1 MCSILNLCEV
11 KMKKYLIV
19 VMFLILLAV
28 VSVSSAQDTCIRD
41 SFFPDYGN
49 CGYDVQD
56 YNLNMA
62 WKLDGDQWDVSEV
75 LTFVSEWD
83 TDELWFDFIDSYE
96 ITSLMIDGQEAEY
109 DRQDNKLIVHYDFA
123 HDTEYKLY
131 AAFNGKFQW
140 GELFDDTGE
149 TRNPADGFCMLNE
162 PNNAWRFYICN
173 DHPKDKATYHYSLSV
188 PADYVPAGNG
198 RLLMIE
204 EANETLI
211 IPGKGYERSW
221 DPDAKAED
229 GMVTFTFAVETQTA
243 PYLFTACAG
252 AFDMKLQTNEDGK
265 MQLDFV
271 DRGHNDTEKAWKL
284 TEMETE
290 IISAFEEFFGPYP
303 YEDLGAIVAKT
314 QLSAA
319 LETQGRSL
327 YDADTTEDFVFAHET
342 AHQWF
347 GDLISLQDWSDLW
360 IKEGAATYGQALWE
374 EHKGGEEAYTA
385 EIMTDYEMIANGGH
399 KIVPA
404 DDEFFETLT
413 AKTELNEKTIFDH
426 EKAAKAA
433 AMLCGVPMDQV
444 PLHEGDVSFSEW
456 TEAVKASCTE
466 VRYGPR
472 VAPYLNDLFGTDAF
486 KTEPEHYAGPKEIEW
501 ANYDELYGSQ
511 SYQGGAI
518 VYHSL
523 RYKLG
528 DDMFKKCLQT
538 LLEENKW
545 GHVNEDIFIETF
557 NRVSGEDLTDFIKS
571 YLYYGENGHIPDLL
585 GIETWEEARAK
596 YELK

>member
-1 MCSILNLCEV
+1 
-11 KMKKYLIV
+11 MKKNLIAV
-19 VMFLILLAV
+19 VFMVLLAV
-28 VSVSSAQDTCIRD
+28 VSASSAQETCVRD

-62 WKLDGDQWDVSEV
+62 WQFDGDRWVVSEV
-75 LTFVSEWD
+75 LTFISEWD

-96 ITSLMIDGQEAEY
+96 ITLLTIDGQEAEY
-109 DRQDNKLIVHYDFA
+109 DRQESKLIVHYNFT

-131 AAFNGKFQW
+131 AAFSGKLQW
-140 GELFDDTGE
+140 GELFDPDGSG
-149 TRNPADGFCMLNE
+149 RNAEDGFCMLNE

-198 RLLMIE
+198 RLVMIE

-211 IPGKGYERSW
+211 IPGKSYERNW

-229 GMVTFTFAVETQTA
+229 GMVTFTYALETQTA

-252 AFDMKLQTNEDGK
+252 AFDMKLQTNDDGK
-265 MQLDFV
+265 IQLDFV

-284 TEMETE
+284 TGMETE
-290 IISAFEEFFGPYP
+290 IIAALEEFFGPYP
-303 YEDLGAIVAKT
+303 YDDLGAIIAKT

-327 YDADTTEDFVFAHET
+327 YDADTTEDFIFAHET

-360 IKEGAATYGQALWE
+360 IKEGAATYGEVLWKR
-374 EHKGGEEAYTA
+374 HQGGEEGYNA
-385 EIMTDYEMIANGGH
+385 EIRNNYEIIANGRH
-399 KIVPA
+399 KVMPV
-404 DDEFFETLT
+404 DDEFFKSLFDG
-413 AKTELNEKTIFDH
+413 KELDDNSILDR
-426 EKAAKAA
+426 EKAVKAA
-433 AMLCGVPMDQV
+433 AMLCGIPMEQI
-444 PLHEGDVSFSEW
+444 PLHEVDVTVGEW
-456 TEAVKASCTE
+456 ADALKASCSE
-466 VRYGPR
+466 VRMGPR
-472 VAPYLNDLFGTDAF
+472 VAPYLNDLFESDRF

-501 ANYDELYGSQ
+501 DNYNQLYGAQ
-511 SYQGGAI
+511 PYKGGSI
-518 VYHSL
+518 VYHAL
-523 RYKLG
+523 RYRLG
-528 DDMFKKCLQT
+528 DEMFKKCLQT

-557 NRVSGEDLTDFIKS
+557 SRVSGEDLTDYIKS
-571 YLYYGENGHIPDLL
+571 YLYYGENGHIPDLP

>member
-1 MCSILNLCEV
+1 
-11 KMKKYLIV
+11 MKKYLIV
-19 VMFLILLAV
+19 VMYLILLAV
-28 VSVSSAQDTCIRD
+28 VSVSSAQDTCTRD

-62 WKLDGDQWDVSEV
+62 WKLDGDHWDVSEV
-75 LTFVSEWD
+75 LTFISEWD

-96 ITSLMIDGQEAEY
+96 ITSLTIDGQEADY
-109 DRQDNKLIVHYDFA
+109 DRQNNKLIVHYNFA

-140 GELFDDTGE
+140 GELFDPDGSGRHAE
-149 TRNPADGFCMLNE
+149 DGFCMLNE
-162 PNNAWRFYICN
+162 PNSAWRFYICN

-204 EANETLI
+204 EANETI
-211 IPGKGYERSW
+211 ILPGKAYERSW

-229 GMVTFTFAVETQTA
+229 GMVTFTFAQETQTA

-265 MQLDFV
+265 VQLDFV
-271 DRGHNDTEKAWKL
+271 DRGHNDTKKAWKL
-284 TEMETE
+284 TEMQTE
-290 IISAFEEFFGPYP
+290 IIAALEEFFGPYP
-303 YEDLGAIVAKT
+303 YDDLGAIVAKT

-360 IKEGAATYGQALWE
+360 LKEGAATYGQALWK
-374 EHKGGEEAYTA
+374 EHQGGEEAYTA
-385 EIMTDYEMIANGGH
+385 EIMTDYEVIANGGH
-399 KIVPA
+399 KVKPV
-404 DDEFFETLT
+404 DDALFETLFAGKQIEDNT
-413 AKTELNEKTIFDH
+413 VLDR
-426 EKAAKAA
+426 EKAIKAA
-433 AMLCGVPMDQV
+433 AMLCGIPMEQV
-444 PLHEGDVSFSEW
+444 QVQEELVTVHEWKD
-456 TEAVKASCTE
+456 ALKKSCAE
-466 VRYGPR
+466 VRMGPR

-486 KTEPEHYAGPKEIEW
+486 KTESDHYAGPKEIEW
-501 ANYDELYGSQ
+501 NNYDQLYGAQ
-511 SYQGGAI
+511 PYKGGAI
-518 VYHSL
+518 VYHVL
-523 RYKLG
+523 RHTLG
-528 DDMFKKCLQT
+528 DAMFKKCLQT

-545 GHVNEDIFIETF
+545 GHVNEEIFIETF
-557 NRVSGEDLTDFIKS
+557 SRVSGEDLTDLIKS

>member
-1 MCSILNLCEV
+1 
-11 KMKKYLIV
+11 MKKKMIFVLSLV
-19 VMFLILLAV
+19 LLSV
-28 VSVSSAQDTCIRD
+28 VSVSSAQDNCIRD

-56 YNLNMA
+56 YNLNIA
-62 WKLDGDQWDVSEV
+62 WKLDGDHWDVSEV
-75 LTFVSEWD
+75 LTFISEWD
-83 TDELWFDFIDSYE
+83 TDELWFDFIDTYE
-96 ITSLMIDGQEAEY
+96 ITSLTIDGQEAAY
-109 DRQDNKLIVHYDFA
+109 DRQDTKLIVHYNFA

-131 AAFNGKFQW
+131 AAFNGKLQW
-140 GELFDDTGE
+140 GELFDVTGE
-149 TRNPADGFCMLNE
+149 ARHPEDGFCMLNE

-211 IPGKGYERSW
+211 IPGKSYERSW

-229 GMVTFTFAVETQTA
+229 GMVTFTFVEDTQTA

-252 AFDMKLQTNEDGK
+252 AFDMKLQTNADGK
-265 MQLDFV
+265 IQLDFV

-290 IISAFEEFFGPYP
+290 IISVLEEFFGPYP
-303 YEDLGAIVAKT
+303 FDDLGAIVAKT

-327 YDADTTEDFVFAHET
+327 YDADTTEDIVFAHET

-360 IKEGAATYGQALWE
+360 IKEGAATYGEALWKR
-374 EHKGGEEAYTA
+374 HQGGEEAYIA
-385 EIMTDYEMIANGGH
+385 EIMTDYEIIANGKH
-399 KIVPA
+399 KKISS
-404 DDEFFETLT
+404 DGEFYDALT
-413 AKTELNEKTIFDH
+413 AKAKLDTDTVLDH
-426 EKAAKAA
+426 EKAVKAA
-433 AMLCGVPMDQV
+433 AMLCEIPMSQV
-444 PLHEGDVSFSEW
+444 QLKEGNVSFTEW
-456 TEAVKASCTE
+456 LEAVKASCAK
-466 VRYGPR
+466 VRMGPR
-472 VAPYLNDLFGTDAF
+472 VAPYLNDLFETDAF
-486 KTEPEHYAGPKEIEW
+486 ETKPEHYAGPKEIEW
-501 ANYDELYGSQ
+501 NNYEQLY
-511 SYQGGAI
+511 SYQPYKGGAI

-523 RYKLG
+523 RHKLG
-528 DDMFKKCLQT
+528 DEMFKKCLQT

-545 GHVNEDIFIETF
+545 GHVSEDIFIETF
-557 NRVSGEDLTDFIKS
+557 SRVAGEDLSDFIKS
-571 YLYYGENGHIPDLL
+571 YLYYGENGHIPDLP

-596 YELK
+596 FELK